1 MVGIHAGLGILQST
15 MQLSTSASSAGI
27 SNSGISTTPHFT
39 RAEFY
44 AHGFEGTSDGFVYKI
59 DADRLSEFD
68 VDSYIVAAYVHGP
81 DLSIPE
87 DDEIILVTRDREALP
102 GPLIVEMVPVQAR
115 K

>member
-1 MVGIHAGLGILQST
+1 
-15 MQLSTSASSAGI
+15 
-27 SNSGISTTPHFT
+27 
-39 RAEFY
+39 
-44 AHGFEGTSDGFVYKI
+44 VYKI